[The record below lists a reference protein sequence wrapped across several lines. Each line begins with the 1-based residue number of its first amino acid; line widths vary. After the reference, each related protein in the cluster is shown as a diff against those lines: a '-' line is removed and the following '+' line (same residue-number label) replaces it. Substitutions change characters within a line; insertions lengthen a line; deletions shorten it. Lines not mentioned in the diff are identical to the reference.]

1 MVFLLLVFSF
11 KKKTM
16 GETFLPCFYWI
27 GSCKNI
33 LEKSLL
39 ATYCS
44 RNGQHCKIFRPFCH
58 FPIMLNENNLHL
70 LLEMQCWFMAKGNFL
85 EQKYMFQNIVNNRF
99 LPWDSLQHP

>member
-1 MVFLLLVFSF
+1 
-11 KKKTM
+11 M

-33 LEKSLL
+33 LEKRLL

-70 LLEMQCWFMAKGNFL
+70 LLEMQCWFMAKSNFL